1 MMVPLLW
8 WYLAAT
14 RRGGRGVG
22 MGMGVAYFLIATLIV
37 ASLCFG
43 LGVGF
48 ILAQFGFGWL
58 VSVLSGFGSFATPWL
73 VVGTLLLIDELKHR
87 AWLRRIEAE
96 EAARHSVWEA
106 EQQAVRLPDKEL
118 WSLCLKV
125 GGGDRLLSLRRE
137 EATFQIWQR
146 VIRHHSEIVADN
158 HRPKL
163 EQAWDAL
170 RDLILASLA
179 QVSREGSPGEVLPR
193 FREFFDAARL
203 PRLGGEGERALAD
216 EESAALTNAIHAH
229 LYRAGGEQ

>member
-1 MMVPLLW
+1 MVPLLW
-8 WYLAAT
+8 HVAN
-14 RRGGRGVG
+14 RRGGGGGG
-22 MGMGVAYFLIATLIV
+22 MGVAVAYFLIAALVV

-43 LGVGF
+43 LGVGI

-58 VSVLSGFGSFATPWL
+58 VVVLSGFGSFAALWL
-73 VVGTLLLIDELKHR
+73 IVGVLLLIDGLKHR
-87 AWLRRIEAE
+87 AWVRRIEAE
-96 EAARHSVWEA
+96 EAARRVAWEA
-106 EQQAVRLPDKEL
+106 EQQAIRLPDEEL
-118 WSLCLKV
+118 WALCLRV

-146 VIRHHSEIVADN
+146 IIRQHSRIVADN

-170 RDLILASLA
+170 RDLIVASLA
-179 QVSREGSPGEVLPR
+179 QVNREGSPGEVLSR
-193 FREFFDAARL
+193 FREFFDAAEL
-203 PRLGGEGERALAD
+203 PILGGEGERVLTD